1 MRRTTARGLAALI
14 AATIAGVAVPTADA
28 LVAQPKGRDG
38 CADMYADS
46 GCARGNGTQSA
57 VAVVWSPD
65 SRFAYVAS
73 GAEDYGAVTIF
84 RRGTGGRLRQLSGLA
99 GCLSGDGRNGQKNL
113 SRKHR
118 IGVSGRCRDVRGL
131 HSTDALALS
140 PDGRFLVAASDAFG
154 GKRATL
160 TVFARDAQRG
170 TLTQLAGAAGCL
182 SRGTGDGCTASV
194 PQLDGAHAMALS
206 GDGRTLAVAMDAGV
220 LLLAFD
226 PATGAI
232 APLPGAC
239 LFHSSYAALPAGCA
253 DVPAVEDAS
262 DVLLTP
268 DGSTL
273 VVGGGRNFDSGV
285 VSALRRNG
293 AGAWAVTGCVRSA
306 AVSDRAE
313 CAALAGLSGWRT
325 GVLNADGSRL
335 YVSSAGVEDQ
345 GEGEPDVFHSS
356 ALLALAVGPGGT
368 LDPTASGACV
378 AAVGEV
384 PAGCTPGRG
393 FTIGYGLALARGGL
407 YAAWSGYGSS
417 RTRARDA
424 AAVEAWGIDPAS
436 GGLVRRTSRDD
447 CVSVRKVGGCAR
459 SVRAVNG
466 YMQIAAAPNGRALAV
481 TSNYGTVAGLTTG

>member
-1 MRRTTARGLAALI
+1 MSAAVLTTIL
-14 AATIAGVAVPTADA
+14 AGVGAAGAAEAAIV
-28 LVAQPKGRDG
+28 QPKGKDG

-57 VAVVWSPD
+57 VAVRWSPD

-118 IGVSGRCRDVRGL
+118 IGVTGRCRDVRGL
-131 HSTDALALS
+131 HSTGALALS
-140 PDGRFLVAASDAFG
+140 PDGRFLVAASDSFG

-170 TLTQLAGAAGCL
+170 TLTQLPGAAGCL
-182 SRGTGDGCTASV
+182 SRGTGDGCTASLA
-194 PQLDGAHAMALS
+194 QLDGAHALALS
-206 GDGRTLAVAMDAGV
+206 GDGRTLAVAMDSGV
-220 LLLAFD
+220 LLLSFD

-232 APLPGAC
+232 AALPGGC
-239 LFHSSYAALPAGCA
+239 LWDATYFQPPAGCA
-253 DVPAVEDAS
+253 VVPAVKEVT

-273 VVGGGRNFDSGV
+273 VLGGGRNFDSGTI
-285 VSALRRNG
+285 SALRRNG
-293 AGAWAVTGCVRSA
+293 AGAWAVTGCVRNA
-306 AVSDRAE
+306 NVSDRPE
-313 CAALAGLSGWRT
+313 CAPLPGLSGWRA
-325 GVLNADGSRL
+325 GVLNADGTRL

-345 GEGEPDVFHSS
+345 GEGEPDVFHQS
-356 ALLALAVGPGGT
+356 ALLALAVGPAGT
-368 LDPTASGACV
+368 LAPTTTGACV
-378 AAVGEV
+378 AGVGEV
-384 PAGCTPGRG
+384 PVGCTPGRG
-393 FTIGYGLALARGGL
+393 FAIGYGLALGGGRL

-424 AAVEAWGIDPAS
+424 AAVEAWGLDPAT

-459 SVRAVNG
+459 SVRAIDG
-466 YMQIAAAPNGRALAV
+466 YEQIAAAPNGRALAV
-481 TSNYGTVAGLTTG
+481 TSNYGTVAGLTIG